1 MRRPNRSAAAAA
13 VGLVSLLVLAAT
25 PLGAQERPE
34 HPFALTFANLRG
46 GRVFT
51 DKGCGLC
58 HAIRGLGGMAGPD
71 LSRIERKGFFD
82 LGAAMSN
89 HLRGIN
95 IRKPPLSA
103 EDVTGLISF
112 LFTLQYQDVP
122 GDPKAGEA
130 LFGTKGCVQ
139 CHEVGGK
146 GGRRGPSLDFLK
158 SANSPVLVAA
168 ALWNHGPDM
177 GAKLESS
184 GIQRPT
190 FEGQELAD
198 IISYI
203 TAAARDGGGGAERV
217 VPGVPEQGQK
227 VFAAKRC
234 VACHSAAGKG
244 GKVGPELAR
253 GHHVSLT
260 QFAGLMWNHAPGMW
274 AQMEARGIQVP
285 RLKGQEMADIVAFL
299 YVSQYFDEAGNRDRG
314 RAVAETKGC
323 LACHA
328 AGGRGGKIGADL
340 GTYRAARSSS
350 ALVAALWNHPRYLE
364 ARRQEVPWPSL
375 TGTELADLSTYL
387 GSLPRPAV
395 SKTGPPSN

>member
-1 MRRPNRSAAAAA
+1 MRRPNGSAAAGV

-34 HPFALTFANLRG
+34 HPFAPTFANLRG

-58 HAIRGLGGMAGPD
+58 HAVRGLGGMAGPD
-71 LSRIERKGFFD
+71 LSQVERKGFFD
-82 LGAAMSN
+82 FGAAMSN
-89 HLRGIN
+89 HLRGVN

-103 EDVTGLISF
+103 EDVTGLIAF

-122 GDPKAGEA
+122 GDPKAGET

-177 GAKLESS
+177 GAKLEAS
-184 GIQRPT
+184 GVQRPT

-203 TAAARDGGGGAERV
+203 VAAARDPGGGAERV
-217 VPGVPEQGQK
+217 VPGVPERGQK
-227 VFAAKRC
+227 LFAAKRC

-260 QFAGLMWNHAPGMW
+260 RFAALMWNHAPGMW

-299 YVSQYFDEAGNRDRG
+299 YVSQYFDEPGNRDRG
-314 RAVAETKGC
+314 RTVAETKGC
-323 LACHA
+323 LTCHP

-340 GTYRAARSSS
+340 GTYQAARSSS

-364 ARRQEVPWPSL
+364 ARRQEVPWPLL
-375 TGTELADLSTYL
+375 TGEELADLSTYL
-387 GSLPRPAV
+387 GSLPRAAAPKA
-395 SKTGPPSN
+395 TTPSN